1 MPSILH
7 RGNGN
12 FSAICSPLRYRES
25 RTPRKSVLPQ
35 HRPAVF
41 YLIRKY
47 QNSPRTGAGIGD
59 AEQKC
64 FCIEDISGKILRLLT
79 LQRLPPSWLPVP
91 WIADFYAFIIGGVFP
106 VKLYIYSGF
115 CVIYTVLAGL
125 HTPFPLPVF
134 CVFHSRTDILL
145 CCSSPLLFCCVSI
158 AFLRFGLCFS
168 HLAVAVMLFR
178 AVFHLMS
185 WASLWAYVCSP
196 SASIRLTFPF
206 SAHKQSTTSPCT
218 LLVPLP
224 FRSDPMILR
233 RKRFPTFQ
241 RQSIALCFNHHSYS
255 LEC

>member
-1 MPSILH
+1 MFLNRGHIGKDSAPFDFAAPTAILASCAMDSRFLRFYH
-7 RGNGN
+7 RR
-12 FSAICSPLRYRES
+12 S
-25 RTPRKSVLPQ
+25 Q
-35 HRPAVF
+35 
-41 YLIRKY
+41 
-47 QNSPRTGAGIGD
+47 
-59 AEQKC
+59 
-64 FCIEDISGKILRLLT
+64 
-79 LQRLPPSWLPVP
+79 
-91 WIADFYAFIIGGVFP
+91 
-106 VKLYIYSGF
+106 LYIYSNF

-125 HTPFPLPVF
+125 HTLFPLPVF

-158 AFLRFGLCFS
+158 AFLRFGLCFG
-168 HLAVAVMLFR
+168 HLAVAVTLFR

-224 FRSDPMILR
+224 FRSDPTILR

-255 LEC
+255 LER

>member
-1 MPSILH
+1 M
-7 RGNGN
+7 
-12 FSAICSPLRYRES
+12 
-25 RTPRKSVLPQ
+25 
-35 HRPAVF
+35 
-41 YLIRKY
+41 
-47 QNSPRTGAGIGD
+47 
-59 AEQKC
+59 
-64 FCIEDISGKILRLLT
+64 EDISGKILHLLT

-91 WIADFYAFIIGGVFP
+91 WIADFYAFIIGGVFT

-158 AFLRFGLCFS
+158 AFLRFGLCFG

-206 SAHKQSTTSPCT
+206 SAHKSPPHPPVRCLFPCHSAVIPRFCAGSAFPRSSDRALRFVSTITA
-218 LLVPLP
+218 
-224 FRSDPMILR
+224 I
-233 RKRFPTFQ
+233 
-241 RQSIALCFNHHSYS
+241 H
-255 LEC
+255 

>member
-1 MPSILH
+1 MGKILH
-7 RGNGN
+7 R
-12 FSAICSPLRYRES
+12 
-25 RTPRKSVLPQ
+25 
-35 HRPAVF
+35 
-41 YLIRKY
+41 
-47 QNSPRTGAGIGD
+47 
-59 AEQKC
+59 
-64 FCIEDISGKILRLLT
+64 LT

-106 VKLYIYSGF
+106 VKLYIYSSF

-145 CCSSPLLFCCVSI
+145 CCSSPLLFCCVST
-158 AFLRFGLCFS
+158 AFLRFGLWFG

-206 SAHKQSTTSPCT
+206 FADKQSTTSPCT
-218 LLVPLP
+218 LLVPCHSAVIP
-224 FRSDPMILR
+224 RFCAGSTFPRSSGRALR
-233 RKRFPTFQ
+233 FVST
-241 RQSIALCFNHHSYS
+241 ITAIH
-255 LEC
+255 

>member
-1 MPSILH
+1 M
-7 RGNGN
+7 
-12 FSAICSPLRYRES
+12 
-25 RTPRKSVLPQ
+25 
-35 HRPAVF
+35 
-41 YLIRKY
+41 
-47 QNSPRTGAGIGD
+47 
-59 AEQKC
+59 
-64 FCIEDISGKILRLLT
+64 T

-91 WIADFYAFIIGGVFP
+91 RKADFYAFIIGGVFT
-106 VKLYIYSGF
+106 VKLYIYSSF

-158 AFLRFGLCFS
+158 AFLRFGLCFG

-218 LLVPLP
+218 LLVS
-224 FRSDPMILR
+224 RSDPMILR

-241 RQSIALCFNHHSYS
+241 RQSIALCFNHHSDS
-255 LEC
+255 RER

>member
-1 MPSILH
+1 M
-7 RGNGN
+7 
-12 FSAICSPLRYRES
+12 
-25 RTPRKSVLPQ
+25 
-35 HRPAVF
+35 
-41 YLIRKY
+41 
-47 QNSPRTGAGIGD
+47 
-59 AEQKC
+59 
-64 FCIEDISGKILRLLT
+64 T

-91 WIADFYAFIIGGVFP
+91 WIADFYAFIIGGVFT
-106 VKLYIYSGF
+106 VKLYIYSRF

-158 AFLRFGLCFS
+158 AFLRFDLCFGY
-168 HLAVAVMLFR
+168 LAVAVMLFR

-224 FRSDPMILR
+224 FRSDPTILR

-241 RQSIALCFNHHSYS
+241 RQSIALCFNHHSDS
-255 LEC
+255 LER

>member
-1 MPSILH
+1 MFLYRGHIGKDSAPFDFAAPAAILASCAMDSRFLRFYH
-7 RGNGN
+7 RR
-12 FSAICSPLRYRES
+12 S
-25 RTPRKSVLPQ
+25 
-35 HRPAVF
+35 
-41 YLIRKY
+41 
-47 QNSPRTGAGIGD
+47 
-59 AEQKC
+59 
-64 FCIEDISGKILRLLT
+64 
-79 LQRLPPSWLPVP
+79 
-91 WIADFYAFIIGGVFP
+91 FP
-106 VKLYIYSGF
+106 VKLYIYSNF

-125 HTPFPLPVF
+125 HTPFPLPVL

-158 AFLRFGLCFS
+158 AFLRFGLCFG
-168 HLAVAVMLFR
+168 HLTVAVMLFR

-196 SASIRLTFPF
+196 FASIRLTFPF

-218 LLVPLP
+218 LLVSLP

-241 RQSIALCFNHHSYS
+241 RQSIALCFNHHSDS

>member
-64 FCIEDISGKILRLLT
+64 FCIEDISGKVLHLLT

-91 WIADFYAFIIGGVFP
+91 WIADFYAFIIGGVFT
-106 VKLYIYSGF
+106 VKLYIYSSF

-145 CCSSPLLFCCVSI
+145 CCSSPLLFCCVST
-158 AFLRFGLCFS
+158 AFLRFGLWLG
-168 HLAVAVMLFR
+168 HLVVVVMLFR

-185 WASLWAYVCSP
+185 WASLWAYVSSP

-218 LLVPLP
+218 LLVSLP

-241 RQSIALCFNHHSYS
+241 RQSIALCFNHHSDS
-255 LEC
+255 LER

>member
-1 MPSILH
+1 M
-7 RGNGN
+7 
-12 FSAICSPLRYRES
+12 
-25 RTPRKSVLPQ
+25 
-35 HRPAVF
+35 
-41 YLIRKY
+41 
-47 QNSPRTGAGIGD
+47 
-59 AEQKC
+59 
-64 FCIEDISGKILRLLT
+64 EDISGKILHLLT

-91 WIADFYAFIIGGVFP
+91 WIADFYAFIIGGVFT
-106 VKLYIYSGF
+106 VKLYIYSSF

-125 HTPFPLPVF
+125 HTPFPLPVL

-145 CCSSPLLFCCVSI
+145 CCSSSLLFCCVST
-158 AFLRFGLCFS
+158 AFLRFGLWFG

-206 SAHKQSTTSPCT
+206 SADKQSTTSPCA

-241 RQSIALCFNHHSYS
+241 R
-255 LEC
+255 

>member
-1 MPSILH
+1 M
-7 RGNGN
+7 
-12 FSAICSPLRYRES
+12 
-25 RTPRKSVLPQ
+25 
-35 HRPAVF
+35 
-41 YLIRKY
+41 
-47 QNSPRTGAGIGD
+47 
-59 AEQKC
+59 
-64 FCIEDISGKILRLLT
+64 T

-91 WIADFYAFIIGGVFP
+91 WIADFYAFIIGEVFT
-106 VKLYIYSGF
+106 VKLYIYSSF
-115 CVIYTVLAGL
+115 CVIYTVLVGL

-145 CCSSPLLFCCVSI
+145 CCSSSLLFCCVST
-158 AFLRFGLCFS
+158 AFLRFGLWFG

-185 WASLWAYVCSP
+185 WASLWAYVSSS

-218 LLVPLP
+218 LLVSLP
-224 FRSDPMILR
+224 FRSDPTILR

-255 LEC
+255 LEL